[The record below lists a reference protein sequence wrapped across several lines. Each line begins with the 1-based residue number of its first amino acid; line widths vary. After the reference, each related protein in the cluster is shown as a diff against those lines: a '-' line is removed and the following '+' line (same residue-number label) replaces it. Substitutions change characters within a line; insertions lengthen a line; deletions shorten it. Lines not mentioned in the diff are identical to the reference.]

1 MEEEGAVAVLVV
13 VEVVV
18 VGVIVVEVVVDVDV
32 GGFCRQLCFLC
43 NALTLVVNPQAPHL
57 NSDHLLPEALG
68 QDSLTWRL
76 SVPRK
81 EFLS

>member
-18 VGVIVVEVVVDVDV
+18 VGVIVVEVVVD
-32 GGFCRQLCFLC
+32 GGFCWQLCFLC
-43 NALTLVVNPQAPHL
+43 DAFTLVVNPQASHL
-57 NSDHLLPEALG
+57 NSDHLLRGALG

-76 SVPRK
+76 SVPCK